1 MCGHFGSV
9 LFICKVL
16 DWLMC
21 GQYSCVLLIC
31 KKVFDWLMCGLF
43 SSVTLLICKKV
54 FDWLMCGHFSGALLI
69 CKMVCPV
76 FECHYIGLNILSFGE
91 SEVMIIDYFVVDLD
105 CA

>member
-1 MCGHFGSV
+1 MAATVFEVKVLAWLQRGVVICDSGLFGSV
-9 LFICKVL
+9 LFICKVF

-21 GQYSCVLLIC
+21 GQYSCVLLIR

-54 FDWLMCGHFSGALLI
+54 FDWLMCSHFSGALLI

-76 FECHYIGLNILSFGE
+76 FECT
-91 SEVMIIDYFVVDLD
+91 
-105 CA
+105 